1 MTTSLSRSS
10 RYVVL
15 FTAIGG
21 LLFDGVELGLM
32 PVASLSVSQS
42 LLGDAFTP
50 ALGGDWFAR
59 FTAALMLGAAVG
71 GIFLGS
77 LGDRIGRTRALGV
90 SVLFYSVFAG
100 LGAFVKTQ
108 EQMLV
113 LRFMVGL
120 GVGGVWPNA
129 VALAAECWP
138 DKSRPI
144 IAGLMGVA
152 LNGGILM
159 LSQIARTWHITPES
173 WRWIFQLAAAP
184 AVLGLLALT
193 VIPESPLWLAVR
205 ERRKTAG
212 SPAQMAPSPPWGDDD
227 VGIHPSDPV
236 RIEPVSHRP
245 ISAQSS
251 GERRGK
257 PSLCP
262 QKLCA
267 ISAWFADREA
277 PGNNALRELL
287 SPPLLRLTLIGILI
301 GSIPMVGAWA
311 ASKWM
316 IPWADKVGGATEA
329 GYKAITQGWWALGAV
344 LGSFTGAQIAAW
356 LGRRRA
362 YAIISAATTIL
373 TSLMFLGT
381 APLQASFL
389 PIVFAQGFVATLFF
403 GWLPLYLPELF
414 PTRVRAAGSGI
425 AYNVGR
431 FATALGVLAAGAL
444 FAAMGG
450 SYPKVGATCGLIY
463 LLGLIVIWWA
473 PDTTDKKL
481 DA

>member
-1 MTTSLSRSS
+1 MTVQALSPRA
-10 RYVVL
+10 RVAVL
-15 FTAIGG
+15 FAAIGG
-21 LLFDGVELGLM
+21 LLFDGFELGLM

-42 LLGDAFTP
+42 LLGAAYTP
-50 ALGGDWFAR
+50 TLGGDWFAW

-90 SVLFYSVFAG
+90 SILFYSVFAG
-100 LGAFVKTQ
+100 MGAFVRTQ
-108 EQMLV
+108 EQMLA
-113 LRFMVGL
+113 LRFIVGL

-144 IAGLMGVA
+144 VAGLMGAA

-173 WRWIFQLAAAP
+173 WRWIFWLATAP
-184 AVLGLLALT
+184 AVLGLLVLFAL
-193 VIPESPLWLAVR
+193 PESPLWLAS
-205 ERRKTAG
+205 RRPRPLTRPGATL
-212 SPAQMAPSPPWGDDD
+212 SPS
-227 VGIHPSDPV
+227 
-236 RIEPVSHRP
+236 E
-245 ISAQSS
+245 
-251 GERRGK
+251 GERDGARGMS
-257 PSLCP
+257 P
-262 QKLCA
+262 
-267 ISAWFADREA
+267 
-277 PGNNALRELL
+277 LRELL
-287 SPPLLRLTLIGILI
+287 RPPLLRLTLIGIML

-329 GYKAITQGWWALGAV
+329 GYKAVTQGWWALGAV
-344 LGSFTGAQIAAW
+344 LGSFFGAQIAAW

-362 YAIISAATTIL
+362 YGLISASATAL
-373 TSLMFLGT
+373 TLVLFLGT

-414 PTRVRAAGSGI
+414 PTHVRAAGSGI

-431 FATALGVLAAGAL
+431 FATAVGVFFAGVL
-444 FAAMGG
+444 FAAVGG
-450 SYPKVGATCGLIY
+450 SYSRVGSLCGLIY
-463 LLGLIVIWWA
+463 GLGLVVIWWA
-473 PDTTDKKL
+473 PDTSTKKL
-481 DA
+481 DQL

>member
-1 MTTSLSRSS
+1 
-10 RYVVL
+10 VL
-15 FTAIGG
+15 FAAIGG

-50 ALGGDWFAR
+50 TLGGDWFAR

-71 GIFLGS
+71 GIFLGG
-77 LGDRIGRTRALGV
+77 LGDRVGRIRALGV
-90 SVLFYSVFAG
+90 SILFYSVFAG
-100 LGAFVKTQ
+100 LGAFAKTQ
-108 EQMLV
+108 EQMWV
-113 LRFMVGL
+113 LRFLVGL

-138 DKSRPI
+138 DRSRPI
-144 IAGLMGVA
+144 IAGLLGAA
-152 LNGGILM
+152 LNGGILI

-184 AVLGLLALT
+184 AVLGLLVLT
-193 VIPESPLWLAVR
+193 VVPESPLWLVAR
-205 ERRKTAG
+205 SSRRKEAQSVLGAG
-212 SPAQMAPSPPWGDDD
+212 SQSLLASAAP
-227 VGIHPSDPV
+227 
-236 RIEPVSHRP
+236 
-245 ISAQSS
+245 
-251 GERRGK
+251 RRFE
-257 PSLCP
+257 S
-262 QKLCA
+262 
-267 ISAWFADREA
+267 
-277 PGNNALRELL
+277 ALRELL
-287 SPPLLRLTLIGILI
+287 RPPLLRLTLLGILI
-301 GSIPMVGAWA
+301 GSIPMLGAWA

-316 IPWADKVGGATEA
+316 IPWADKVGGTNEP
-329 GYKAITQGWWALGAV
+329 GYKAITQSWWALGAV
-344 LGSFTGAQIAAW
+344 LGSFFGAQIAAW

-362 YAIISAATTIL
+362 YATMSAAATALTT
-373 TSLMFLGT
+373 LMFLGT

-414 PTRVRAAGSGI
+414 PARVRAAGSGI

-431 FATALGVLAAGAL
+431 FATAFGVMAAGTL

-450 SYPKVGATCGLIY
+450 SYPRVGASCGLIY
-463 LLGLIVIWWA
+463 LLGLVAIWWA
-473 PDTTDKKL
+473 PDTTGKKL

>member
-1 MTTSLSRSS
+1 MKAPTLSPRA

-15 FTAIGG
+15 FAAIGG

-42 LLGDAFTP
+42 LLGPDYTP
-50 ALGGDWFAR
+50 TLGGDWFAR

-71 GIFLGS
+71 GILLGS

-90 SVLFYSVFAG
+90 SILFYSVFAG
-100 LGAFVKTQ
+100 LGTLVRTQ
-108 EQMLV
+108 EQMLA
-113 LRFMVGL
+113 LRFLVGL

-138 DKSRPI
+138 DKSRPVV
-144 IAGLMGVA
+144 AGLMGAA

-159 LSQIARTWHITPES
+159 LSQVARTWHITPES
-173 WRWIFQLAAAP
+173 WRWIFWLAAAP
-184 AVLGLLALT
+184 AVLGLLVLVAL
-193 VIPESPLWLAVR
+193 PESPLWLATR
-205 ERRKTAG
+205 GRPSTASG
-212 SPAQMAPSPPWGDDD
+212 LRVGEQAPEAG
-227 VGIHPSDPV
+227 VK
-236 RIEPVSHRP
+236 RQR
-245 ISAQSS
+245 
-251 GERRGK
+251 
-257 PSLCP
+257 
-262 QKLCA
+262 
-267 ISAWFADREA
+267 A
-277 PGNNALRELL
+277 PGILGELVR
-287 SPPLLRLTLIGILI
+287 PPLRCLTIIGILL

-316 IPWADKVGGATEA
+316 IPWADKVGGTSAA
-329 GYKAITQGWWALGAV
+329 GYKAVTQGWWALGAV
-344 LGSFTGAQIAAW
+344 LGSFFGAQIAAW

-362 YAIISAATTIL
+362 YALISAGATAL
-373 TSLMFLGT
+373 TLVMFLGT

-431 FATALGVLAAGAL
+431 FATGLGVLAAGAL
-444 FAAMGG
+444 FTAMGG
-450 SYPKVGATCGLIY
+450 SYPTVGAICGLIY

-473 PDTTDKKL
+473 PDTTERQLAD
-481 DA
+481 

>member
-1 MTTSLSRSS
+1 MSTSTLSPRA
-10 RYVVL
+10 RYIVL
-15 FTAIGG
+15 FTAIGA

-42 LLGDAFTP
+42 LLGEAFTP
-50 ALGGDWFAR
+50 TLGGDWFAR

-71 GIFLGS
+71 GLFLGS

-100 LGAFVKTQ
+100 LGAFVQTQ
-108 EQMLV
+108 EQMLA
-113 LRFMVGL
+113 LRFLVGL

-138 DKSRPI
+138 DKSRPVV
-144 IAGLMGVA
+144 AGLMGAA

-173 WRWIFQLAAAP
+173 WRWIFWLAAAP
-184 AVLGLLALT
+184 AVLGLLVLLAL
-193 VIPESPLWLAVR
+193 PESPLWLA
-205 ERRKTAG
+205 TC
-212 SPAQMAPSPPWGDDD
+212 S
-227 VGIHPSDPV
+227 
-236 RIEPVSHRP
+236 
-245 ISAQSS
+245 
-251 GERRGK
+251 RRGNE
-257 PSLCP
+257 
-262 QKLCA
+262 
-267 ISAWFADREA
+267 ADTSGRR
-277 PGNNALRELL
+277 LRSPVHELFR
-287 SPPLLRLTLIGILI
+287 PPLLRLTLIGVLI

-316 IPWADKVGGATEA
+316 IPWADKISSATQP

-344 LGSFTGAQIAAW
+344 LGSFFGAQIAAW

-362 YAIISAATTIL
+362 YALISFGATAL
-373 TSLMFLGT
+373 TLTMFLGT

-414 PTRVRAAGSGI
+414 PTHVRAAGSGI

-431 FATALGVLAAGAL
+431 FATAVGVFFAGVLFSAV
-444 FAAMGG
+444 GG
-450 SYPKVGATCGLIY
+450 SYPRVGSLCGLIY
-463 LLGLIVIWWA
+463 ALGLIVIWWA
-473 PDTTDKKL
+473 PDTTNKQLQKT
-481 DA
+481 

>member
-1 MTTSLSRSS
+1 MNAPTLSPQT
-10 RYVVL
+10 RYAVL
-15 FTAIGG
+15 FAAIGG

-42 LLGDAFTP
+42 LLGDAYTP
-50 ALGGDWFAR
+50 TLGGDWFAR

-77 LGDRIGRTRALGV
+77 LGDRIGRTRALGI
-90 SVLFYSVFAG
+90 SILLYSVFAG
-100 LGAFVKTQ
+100 LGALVRTQ
-108 EQMLV
+108 EQMLA
-113 LRFMVGL
+113 LRFLVGL

-144 IAGLMGVA
+144 VAGLMGAA

-173 WRWIFQLAAAP
+173 WRWIFWLATAP
-184 AVLGLLALT
+184 AGLGVLVLVGL
-193 VIPESPLWLAVR
+193 PESPLWLASRRRATQMGLLTDGPAFPSPAPAVSPVR
-205 ERRKTAG
+205 ELFR
-212 SPAQMAPSPPWGDDD
+212 
-227 VGIHPSDPV
+227 
-236 RIEPVSHRP
+236 
-245 ISAQSS
+245 
-251 GERRGK
+251 
-257 PSLCP
+257 
-262 QKLCA
+262 
-267 ISAWFADREA
+267 
-277 PGNNALRELL
+277 
-287 SPPLLRLTLIGILI
+287 PPLLRLTIIGILL

-316 IPWADKVGGATEA
+316 IPWADKVGGVTAA
-329 GYKAITQGWWALGAV
+329 GYKAVTQGWWALGAV
-344 LGSFTGAQIAAW
+344 LGSFCGAQVAAW

-362 YAIISAATTIL
+362 YAVISAGATAL
-373 TSLMFLGT
+373 TLLMFLGT

-414 PTRVRAAGSGI
+414 PTQVRAAGSGI

-431 FATALGVLAAGAL
+431 FATAIGVFFAGIL
-444 FAAMGG
+444 FAAVGG
-450 SYPKVGATCGLIY
+450 SYSRVGSLCGLIY

-473 PDTTDKKL
+473 PDTSTRKL
-481 DA
+481 QE